1 MSVPLL
7 PHLCLLSALWG
18 GGGGMWGIFGK
29 LLKRA
34 IWNTQVCMLT

>member
-18 GGGGMWGIFGK
+18 GGMWGIFGK
-29 LLKRA
+29 RLKRA
-34 IWNTQVCMLT
+34 IWNTQVCMLN